1 MLVIVL
7 AGPEEAHVAET
18 NKPEPKTKVSR
29 ADIVV
34 EGTPQKPYFCIY
46 YQELGS
52 DEVTIGFGS
61 YCLDYVFMWRDQYLE
76 IVDKG
81 DYEPCGNDTQN

>member
-7 AGPEEAHVAET
+7 ASPEEALVVEPQGAEA
-18 NKPEPKTKVSR
+18 PKTKVSR

-34 EGTPQKPYFCIY
+34 EGTPEKPYFCIH

-61 YCLDYVFMWRDQYLE
+61 YNLDYVFAWRNQYLE
-76 IVDKG
+76 LIDKG
-81 DYEPCGNDTQN
+81 E

>member
-7 AGPEEAHVAET
+7 AGAEEAHVAELC
-18 NKPEPKTKVSR
+18 KPEPKTKVSR

-34 EGTPQKPYFCIY
+34 EGVPEKPYFCIH

-61 YCLDYVFMWRDQYLE
+61 YNLDYVFAWRNQYLE
-76 IVDKG
+76 IIDKG
-81 DYEPCGNDTQN
+81 E